1 MAGYIGNKSSVTQ
14 VDGYTRAE
22 ADTAFIEDGD
32 VVTVSGGNV
41 GIGTDS
47 PSDKLHVI
55 TPSFG
60 GITVECTGATADP
73 TLELLGASGNNWRM
87 QADASV
93 GDSLQFRYNN
103 TTRVKID
110 SDGRVTMPYQPA
122 FHARR
127 NSTVAWFNGT
137 ISFATDILDVG
148 NNHNNGTFTAP
159 VDGTY
164 FFTANVNLTGGTT
177 GQDDTMYWGFYKN
190 GAQYQS
196 LNDNWSFLLGSAGN
210 GVDMITTQS
219 AVIYLS
225 ANDTVDVRIAGV
237 SHTGGQVRDTTSW
250 SGYLIG

>member
-122 FHARR
+122 FMASSMTATSGGFLR
-127 NSTVAWFNGT
+127 NGT
-137 ISFATDILDVG
+137 VRINKGGMAY
-148 NNHNNGTFTAP
+148 NNGAGQLTVPVSGLYRITGTAFTNASNKG
-159 VDGTY
+159 VMLQV
-164 FFTANVNLTGGTT
+164 FV
-177 GQDDTMYWGFYKN
+177 N
-190 GAQYQS
+190 GAHQYAS
-196 LNDNWSFLLGSAGN
+196 EGFGSSG
-210 GVDMITTQS
+210 TF
-219 AVIYLS
+219 IYDTATVSIISELS
-225 ANDTVDVRIAGV
+225 ANDYISIFVHGITTGV
-237 SHTGGQVRDTTSW
+237 YGGGGGNTLIVE
-250 SGYLIG
+250 LIG